1 MKKWISIILALAL
14 VLSLAACGSSS
25 DAANGTVSTA
35 DSTGTQSSADA
46 SASDPGSSADADAG
60 ELSTVRLAV
69 MTNNASQW
77 YALIGSETG
86 IFAEHGIQLEISEF
100 AAGINTVDAI
110 VTQQADIG
118 ILADYAAINR
128 IGNTAENSNIRY
140 LTRMATTDGKA
151 ETKLYV
157 DPEQVQSLE
166 DLAGVGFA
174 TLPGTVW
181 DYWTSITYEAAGI
194 AEEDQNIL
202 NVDSAASAVTVLVN
216 GEGAAFWTSGTNAEK
231 LTEAGFEPLI
241 GLDDL
246 DLHTDQYFVTS
257 TEFLESDTPVIE
269 SFIAALQD
277 IVNWIEENQ
286 DEAASIIESET
297 GYAAQQFLAD
307 YAAITLTIDFPQETV
322 DHLNN
327 IKAWAVDN
335 GSFADYNLE
344 DYIVLDPL
352 KAALPDAEVFE

>member
-1 MKKWISIILALAL
+1 MKKWVAIILAFALAF
-14 VLSLAACGSSS
+14 SLAACGNSS
-25 DAANGTVSTA
+25 GTTADPSSTA
-35 DSTGTQSSADA
+35 ENTGAEGNTSAA
-46 SASDPGSSADADAG
+46 ENESGTEEAG
-60 ELSTVRLAV
+60 NLNTIRLAV
-69 MTNNASQW
+69 MTNNQSQW
-77 YALIGSETG
+77 YALIGTDTG
-86 IFAEHGIQLEISEF
+86 IFADHGIEVSITEF

-118 ILADYAAINR
+118 LLADYAAINR

-140 LTRMATTDGKA
+140 ITRMATTDGKA
-151 ETKLYV
+151 QTKLYV

-181 DYWTSITYEAAGI
+181 DYWTAITYEAAGI

-202 NVDSAASAVTVLVN
+202 NVDSAASAVTVLAN

-231 LTEAGFEPLI
+231 LVEAGFEPLI

-257 TEFLESDTPVIE
+257 TEFLESSTPVIE
-269 SFIAALQD
+269 DFLAALQD
-277 IVNWIEENQ
+277 IVEWTEANQ
-286 DEAASIIESET
+286 EEAAAIIESNT
-297 GYAAQQFLAD
+297 GYAAEQFLAD
-307 YAAITLTIDFPQETV
+307 YAAITLTIDFPQGTV

-327 IKAWAVDN
+327 IKEWAVGN
-335 GSFADYNLE
+335 GSFEDYNLE
-344 DYIVLDPL
+344 DYIVLNPL
-352 KAALPDAEVFE
+352 KEALPDAEVFQ

>member
-1 MKKWISIILALAL
+1 MKKWISIILAFALAF
-14 VLSLAACGSSS
+14 SLAACGNSS
-25 DAANGTVSTA
+25 DGTAST
-35 DSTGTQSSADA
+35 TGNTGAQGGAEA
-46 SASDPGSSADADAG
+46 SASETDSGADAG
-60 ELSTVRLAV
+60 TGELNTIRLAV
-69 MTNNASQW
+69 MTNNQSQW
-77 YALIGSETG
+77 YALIGTETG
-86 IFAEHGIQLEISEF
+86 IFADHGIQLEISEF

-118 ILADYAAINR
+118 LLADYAAINR

-140 LTRMATTDGKA
+140 ITRMATTDGKGA
-151 ETKLYV
+151 TKLYV
-157 DPEQVQSLE
+157 DPEQIQSLE

-181 DYWTSITYEAAGI
+181 DYWTAVTYEAAGVS
-194 AEEDQNIL
+194 EEDQNIL
-202 NVDSAASAVTVLVN
+202 NVDSAASAVTVLAN

-231 LTEAGFEPLI
+231 LVEAGFEPLLS
-241 GLDDL
+241 LDDL

-269 SFIAALQD
+269 EFIAALQD
-277 IVNWIEENQ
+277 IVDWTEANQ
-286 DEAASIIESET
+286 DEAASIIEAKT
-297 GYAAQQFLAD
+297 GYAAEQFLAD
-307 YAAITLTIDFPQETV
+307 YAAITLTIDFPQATV

-335 GSFADYNLE
+335 GSFADYSLQ

>member
-1 MKKWISIILALAL
+1 MKKWIAIILALAL
-14 VLSLAACGSSS
+14 ALSLAACGNASGATTDTAENTGTDSS
-25 DAANGTVSTA
+25 DGTS
-35 DSTGTQSSADA
+35 A
-46 SASDPGSSADADAG
+46 SAAESDSGG
-60 ELSTVRLAV
+60 EEETGDLNTIRLAV
-69 MTNNASQW
+69 MTNNQSQW
-77 YALIGSETG
+77 YALIGTDTG
-86 IFAEHGIQLEISEF
+86 IFAEHGIDLAITEF

-118 ILADYAAINR
+118 FLADYAAINR

-181 DYWTSITYEAAGI
+181 DYWTAVTYETAGI
-194 AEEDQNIL
+194 APEDQNIL
-202 NVDSAASAVTVLVN
+202 NVDSNSSAVTVLVN
-216 GEGAAFWTSGTNAEK
+216 GDGAAFWTSGTNAEK
-231 LTEAGFEPLI
+231 LEEAGFEPL
-241 GLDDL
+241 LSLNDL

-257 TEFLESDTPVIE
+257 TEFLESSTPVIE
-269 SFIAALQD
+269 DFLAALQD
-277 IVNWIEENQ
+277 IVEWTEENQ
-286 DEAASIIESET
+286 EEAAAIIESNT
-297 GYAAQQFLAD
+297 GYAAEQFLAD

-327 IKAWAVDN
+327 IKEWAVSN
-335 GSFADYNLE
+335 GTFEDYNLE

-352 KAALPDAEVFE
+352 KETLPDADVFE